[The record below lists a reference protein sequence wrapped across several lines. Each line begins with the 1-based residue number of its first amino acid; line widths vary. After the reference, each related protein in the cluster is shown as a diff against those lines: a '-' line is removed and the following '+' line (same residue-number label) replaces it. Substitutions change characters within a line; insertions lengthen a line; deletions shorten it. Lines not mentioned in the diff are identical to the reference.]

1 MCHVH
6 VKAEIFGGNALLL
19 YSGILSLDPAKSG
32 PHTLSVSH
40 LKCCLFKLSVLVTMC
55 ECACMNLLNQ
65 STPAVSYAATVNKSQ
80 NLILLFSKSILFFLH
95 NHTQCILNTKSNLP
109 GSFLFLF
116 FSPYVTKFEQKFQ
129 STDACCLNMT
139 QIKSDVTVMDSCL
152 CCFC

>member
-1 MCHVH
+1 MPC
-6 VKAEIFGGNALLL
+6 ACESRDLLGEML
-19 YSGILSLDPAKSG
+19 FCSTLSGILSLDPAKSG

-55 ECACMNLLNQ
+55 ECACMNLIYQ
-65 STPAVSYAATVNKSQ
+65 STPALSYATVNKSR
-80 NLILLFSKSILFFLH
+80 NFILLFSKSVFFLQ
-95 NHTQCILNTKSNLP
+95 NHTHCILNTKSNLP

-129 STDACCLNMT
+129 STDAYCLNMK
-139 QIKSDVTVMDSCL
+139 QIKSDITVIDSCL